1 MEPIKNQL
9 YVQRRHK
16 GHNGINGKINEV
28 INLLHIFYDHKEELY
43 CLIQVILDFTGF
55 WSFYE

>member
-16 GHNGINGKINEV
+16 GHNGINGKVNEV
-28 INLLHIFYDHKEELY
+28 INLLYIFCDHKEELY
-43 CLIQVILDFTGF
+43 CLIQVILDYTGF
-55 WSFYE
+55 

>member
-16 GHNGINGKINEV
+16 GHNGINGKVNEV
-28 INLLHIFYDHKEELY
+28 INLLHIFYDHQEDYTGLY
-43 CLIQVILDFTGF
+43 WILKFF
-55 WSFYE
+55 